1 MNIQIV
7 SKVKAP
13 RVLAKN
19 FENKLRYSL
28 RRFSNK
34 IQSVYASLTDINA
47 SKGGVDKQVY
57 VSIRLTNGQV
67 LRQKVTELHWGQ
79 SIHNV
84 SQKIQ
89 FLLQK
94 KADRKKTKREYFRNA
109 PLLAHSEF

>member
-7 SKVKAP
+7 SKVNAP

-19 FENKLRYSL
+19 FEDKLRYSL

-34 IQSVYASLTDINA
+34 IQSIYASLTDVNA
-47 SKGGVDKQVY
+47 SKGGVDKQVF
-57 VSIRLTNGQV
+57 VSIKLTNGQI
-67 LRQKVTELHWGQ
+67 LRQKVIELHWGQ

-84 SQKIQ
+84 SQKVQ

-94 KADRKKTKREYFRNA
+94 KAGRKKTKREYFRNA
-109 PLLAHSEF
+109 PVLAYDEF